1 MFRER
6 EQLSNHEHH
15 HHENECCAREAAP
28 TEMTLNASA
37 AGNLQTTLQVAG
49 VDCAEEVSMIQRALK
64 PLGGV
69 REVRVNIMSGK
80 AIIAHDETIT
90 PEVLIKV
97 IGDAGLKAI
106 REGEKAGDEAQQ
118 RQKQRLL
125 SVSISGAFTL
135 LGLLV
140 HWTHFAPE
148 SVAIAL
154 FPRGHHLRRLVHCTE
169 GGRGSATPRPGH
181 EPAHDHCRAWRRGY
195 W

>member
-1 MFRER
+1 
-6 EQLSNHEHH
+6 
-15 HHENECCAREAAP
+15 
-28 TEMTLNASA
+28 MTLNARV

-49 VDCAEEVSMIQRALK
+49 VDCAEEVSLIQRALK

-80 AIIAHDETIT
+80 AIIAHDETIK
-90 PEVLIKV
+90 PDVLIKV

-106 REGEKAGDEAQQ
+106 REGEKTGDQSQQ
-118 RQKQRLL
+118 RQKERLL

-140 HWTHFAPE
+140 HWMHSAPE
-148 SVAIAL
+148 TATTAL
-154 FPRGHHLRRLVHCTE
+154 FLAAIISGGWFIAPKAVATARRLAPDMNLLMSIV
-169 GGRGSATPRPGH
+169 
-181 EPAHDHCRAWRRGY
+181 AWSCGY

>member
-28 TEMTLNASA
+28 TEIALNASA

-49 VDCAEEVSMIQRALK
+49 VDCAEEVSLIQRALK

-90 PEVLIKV
+90 PEVLIKA

-106 REGEKAGDEAQQ
+106 REGEKTGDQSQQ
-118 RQKQRLL
+118 RQKERLL

-135 LGLLV
+135 LGRV
-140 HWTHFAPE
+140 CFARSSVKREGSSRYASKSLNWRLPVTQISPE
-148 SVAIAL
+148 RRRFFNSV
-154 FPRGHHLRRLVHCTE
+154 
-169 GGRGSATPRPGH
+169 SAH
-181 EPAHDHCRAWRRGY
+181 SS
-195 W
+195 

>member
-1 MFRER
+1 M
-6 EQLSNHEHH
+6 SNHEHQ
-15 HHENECCAREAAP
+15 HEDECCTREAAP
-28 TEMTLNASA
+28 TETTLNASV

-49 VDCAEEVSMIQRALK
+49 VDCADEVSLIQRALK

-80 AIIAHDETIT
+80 AIMAHDETIT

-106 REGEKAGDEAQQ
+106 REGEKAGDEPQQ

-125 SVSISGAFTL
+125 SRGNR
-135 LGLLV
+135 LG
-140 HWTHFAPE
+140 
-148 SVAIAL
+148 
-154 FPRGHHLRRLVHCTE
+154 RLVHCTE
-169 GGRGSATPRPGH
+169 GGRGSATSGPGH
-181 EPAHDHCRAWRRGY
+181 EPAHDDCRAWRRRH

>member
-1 MFRER
+1 M
-6 EQLSNHEHH
+6 SNHKHH
-15 HHENECCAREAAP
+15 HHKDECCAHEEAAP
-28 TEMTLNASA
+28 TEITLNASA
-37 AGNLQTTLQVAG
+37 AANLQTTLQVAG
-49 VDCAEEVSMIQRALK
+49 VDCAEEVSLIQRALK

-69 REVRVNIMSGK
+69 REVQVNIMSGK

-135 LGLLV
+135 LGLLM
-140 HWTHFAPE
+140 H
-148 SVAIAL
+148 
-154 FPRGHHLRRLVHCTE
+154 
-169 GGRGSATPRPGH
+169 
-181 EPAHDHCRAWRRGY
+181 
-195 W
+195 

>member
-1 MFRER
+1 VFHER

-37 AGNLQTTLQVAG
+37 TGNLQTTLQVAG

-69 REVRVNIMSGK
+69 REVRVNILSGK

-106 REGEKAGDEAQQ
+106 REG
-118 RQKQRLL
+118 
-125 SVSISGAFTL
+125 
-135 LGLLV
+135 
-140 HWTHFAPE
+140 
-148 SVAIAL
+148 SVASL
-154 FPRGHHLRRLVHCTE
+154 QSRRS
-169 GGRGSATPRPGH
+169 SA
-181 EPAHDHCRAWRRGY
+181 
-195 W
+195 